1 MARYKETDNSQ
12 GQFLAVNLK
21 EQIMRGTFEW
31 TVDHIINRTDLSLFE
46 NKYKN
51 DEKGAAAYHPK
62 VL

>member
-31 TVDHIINRTDLSLFE
+31 TGDHYLSCPKCSKYAIIYVWNWTL
-46 NKYKN
+46 K
-51 DEKGAAAYHPK
+51 
-62 VL
+62 